1 MPDDATTLVAFRMPS
16 LGADM
21 DAGTILQWQVRP
33 GNVVHRGDVV
43 AIVQT
48 DKSDLDLEVF
58 VDGTMAEL
66 IVPEGVRVP
75 VGTVLA
81 TISAVGAAAH
91 GADAPAPVQA
101 ASSLHAAG
109 EPSPAVPTAERP
121 PHELHSPVLRHLA
134 DRLHVDATHLAGSGP
149 GGQVT
154 RDDIERAAR
163 RPRATP
169 RARRLAAL
177 HGIELDGLASTG
189 RITGDAVLA
198 AAQGVTTG
206 ALAAPSEGDRM
217 RIAIARQMTK
227 SWQEIPHF
235 RVATRIEV
243 SGLLAQ
249 LAGLNERRS
258 VAERVLPAAA
268 LLRAA
273 AQAAADVKGVNG
285 WWQDGAFRPAPE
297 VHVGVVVALRSGG
310 LLAPVIR
317 NADQKTL
324 DQVMAELRD
333 LVTRAR
339 TGHLRAS
346 DVGSATFTV
355 TQLGEN
361 EVEDV
366 SPIIHPPQVA
376 ILGLGALHH
385 EPWAVDDALAVRPV
399 VHASLAADHRAIDGR
414 IGSLYLNAL
423 RRHLQEALP

>member
-1 MPDDATTLVAFRMPS
+1 MPDATTTLVPFRMPS

-21 DAGTILQWQVRP
+21 DAGSIIEWQVQP
-33 GNVVHRGDVV
+33 GSVVRHGDVV

-58 VDGTMAEL
+58 VDGTITEL
-66 IVPEGVRVP
+66 IVPAGVRVP

-81 TISAVGAAAH
+81 TITATGVVRHEPGAAP
-91 GADAPAPVQA
+91 GPATPDRVTP
-101 ASSLHAAG
+101 AAG
-109 EPSPAVPTAERP
+109 APSPAAAAPAHAA
-121 PHELHSPVLRHLA
+121 HELHSPVLRHLA
-134 DRLHVDATHLAGSGP
+134 DRLHVDATHLDGSGP

-154 RDDIERAAR
+154 REDIERAAR
-163 RPRATP
+163 HPRATP
-169 RARRLAAL
+169 RARRLARL
-177 HGIELDGLASTG
+177 HGVDLGAVSGSG
-189 RITGDAVLA
+189 RLTGDQVLA
-198 AAQGVTTG
+198 LAQRAA
-206 ALAAPSEGDRM
+206 AAVAEGDTM
-217 RIAIARQMTK
+217 RAAIARQMTR

-243 SGLLAQ
+243 SSLMAQ
-249 LAGLNERRS
+249 LADLNEQRP
-258 VAERVLPAAA
+258 VAQRVLPAAA

-285 WWQDGAFRPAPE
+285 WWKEGAFQPAAE
-297 VHVGVVVALRSGG
+297 VHVGVVVALRTGG

-317 NADQKTL
+317 NADQKSL

-355 TQLGEN
+355 TQLGDN

-376 ILGLGALHH
+376 ILGLGAPHR
-385 EPWAVDDALAVRPV
+385 EPWAVDDMLAVRPV
-399 VHASLAADHRAIDGR
+399 VHATLAADHRAIDGR
-414 IGSLYLNAL
+414 IGSMYLIAL
-423 RRHLQEALP
+423 RRRLQEAL